1 MPTMAGAP
9 NRQRWRGASGTSA
22 MGKLLLGLTVLA
34 AASAGLAALV
44 LNQPLTTTPPAG
56 SAVSGAGA
64 TLDHLSFAVGF
75 FMGAVTLWIA
85 RMPFSA
91 MGYVL
96 LRWRLGWKFNWRR
109 RAALAGLAAVACAV
123 LYYY

>member
-1 MPTMAGAP
+1 
-9 NRQRWRGASGTSA
+9 
-22 MGKLLLGLTVLA
+22 
-34 AASAGLAALV
+34 
-44 LNQPLTTTPPAG
+44 
-56 SAVSGAGA
+56 
-64 TLDHLSFAVGF
+64 
-75 FMGAVTLWIA
+75 VTLWIA